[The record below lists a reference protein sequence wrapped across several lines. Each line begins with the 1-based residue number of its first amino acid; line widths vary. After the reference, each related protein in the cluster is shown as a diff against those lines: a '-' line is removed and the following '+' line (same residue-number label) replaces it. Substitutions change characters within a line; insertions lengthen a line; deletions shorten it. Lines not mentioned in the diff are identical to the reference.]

1 MLEDCYFRVW
11 LLVFLPFFFF
21 FSTNTCCVH
30 NCELLLLVQN
40 LWRQKLH
47 TMKCPEMKQVLWCF
61 ASSRNQPRWSIFSSL
76 EKLLP
81 SSFQDWRCYS
91 LLFLLAVE
99 LHTILNST
107 YTYALICIWFLSV
120 NLMSVRAIHV
130 IHSSASDFSSFFFF
144 SESYPMAICRPSVP
158 VSFIQLFFPPLFSA
172 SAQLTIRLPIF
183 MLVTELRRQSQIDF
197 PMLNP
202 PHVSGQKAIVSFF
215 LYGWVWFINRA
226 PDSREFSL
234 GTSLHLVISGE
245 GHS

>member
-1 MLEDCYFRVW
+1 MATGFTS
-11 LLVFLPFFFF
+11 FFFFF

-81 SSFQDWRCYS
+81 SSFQDWRCHS

-144 SESYPMAICRPSVP
+144 SVSHIPWQSADLVSQW
-158 VSFIQLFFPPLFSA
+158 VSFSY
-172 SAQLTIRLPIF
+172 
-183 MLVTELRRQSQIDF
+183 
-197 PMLNP
+197 
-202 PHVSGQKAIVSFF
+202 FF
-215 LYGWVWFINRA
+215 LRCF
-226 PDSREFSL
+226 
-234 GTSLHLVISGE
+234 LHLLSWLY
-245 GHS
+245 SCPSLRL